1 MPGETAK
8 EKTEPLISLIESRA
22 IPIWEQFSLGRLA
35 VTEPTRTSFK
45 RHNPSSLIETSVK
58 KRTGRKSS
66 LRGGRNFNGANSYR
80 ELWEED
86 GQAIFNYPALVFVI
100 EGQADF
106 HIADY
111 VVHCPQSHFLLF
123 RDNVLR
129 QKGAT
134 PHLEGENLAQRHC
147 AVLWFFIPPGTG
159 SLISYVCHS
168 QGDRH
173 WGDGYRIVQ
182 RAEVNQAFKL
192 FLQEAQEKAA
202 GYQPIAVSSFQ
213 SFLHLFVRELKEG
226 RFIKRSGKDAEKTV
240 PPRELS
246 SIEQAKEYVKN
257 HLNQP
262 LTASHV
268 AHTVY
273 MSRNS
278 FMQHF
283 TRETGQTFH
292 DYVTAERMQEARR
305 LLSDGHWS
313 IEFIT
318 RFTGLKPSQFRTQ
331 FKKRFG
337 IAPSEFRKQSQTKVQ
352 NHRAVGKTGVIEQ

>member
-1 MPGETAK
+1 MAGETLK
-8 EKTEPLISLIESRA
+8 DKTEPLISVIESRV
-22 IPIWEQFSLGRLA
+22 IPIWQQFSLDRLA
-35 VTEPTRTSFK
+35 VTEPTRAAFK
-45 RHNPSSLIETSVK
+45 RQEISASIGTTVK

-80 ELWEED
+80 ELWED
-86 GQAIFNYPALVFVI
+86 DNQAIFNYPALVFVV

-106 HIADY
+106 HVGDY

-129 QKGAT
+129 QKGNA
-134 PHLEGENLAQRHC
+134 PHLEGERLAERHC
-147 AVLWFFIPPGTG
+147 AVLWFFAPPGTS

-182 RAEVNQAFKL
+182 RLEVNQAFKL
-192 FLQEAQEKAA
+192 FLQEVQEKAA

-226 RFIKRSGKDAEKTV
+226 RFIKRSSKDAERTP
-240 PPRELS
+240 PPRDLS

-283 TRETGQTFH
+283 SRETGQTFH
-292 DYVTAERMQEARR
+292 DYVTAERMQEAKR

-313 IEFIT
+313 IEYVA
-318 RFTGLKPSQFRTQ
+318 RFTGLKPAQFRTQ
-331 FKKRFG
+331 FKTHFG
-337 IAPSEFRKQSQTKVQ
+337 IAPSQFRKQSQTKVQ
-352 NHRAVGKTGVIEQ
+352 NQRAMGKTGVIDS

>member
-1 MPGETAK
+1 MPGEKPNHKA
-8 EKTEPLISLIESRA
+8 EPLISIIESRV
-22 IPIWEQFSLGRLA
+22 IPTWEQFSLNHLA
-35 VTEPTRTSFK
+35 VTESTRTGF
-45 RHNPSSLIETSVK
+45 RQQEIPSLMRTSVK
-58 KRTGRKSS
+58 KRTGRKSL
-66 LRGGRNFNGANSYR
+66 LRGDRHFNGANSYR

-111 VVHCPQSHFLLF
+111 MVHCPQSHFLVF

-129 QKGAT
+129 QKGST
-134 PHLEGENLAQRHC
+134 PHLEGEGLEHRHC
-147 AVLWFFIPPGTG
+147 AVLWFFTPPGTN

-182 RAEVNQAFKL
+182 RLEATQVFKL
-192 FLQEAQEKAA
+192 FLQEIQEKAP
-202 GYQPIAVSSFQ
+202 GYQPIANNSFQ
-213 SFLHLFVRELKEG
+213 AFLHLFLRELKEG
-226 RFIKRSGKDAEKTV
+226 RYIKRSNRDAEKIP

-262 LTASHV
+262 LTASDV

-283 TRETGQTFH
+283 ARETGQTFH
-292 DYVTAERMQEARR
+292 EYVTEERMQEAKR

-313 IEFIT
+313 IEFVA
-318 RFTGLKPSQFRTQ
+318 RFTGLKPSQFRIQ
-331 FKKRFG
+331 FKNRFG
-337 IAPSEFRKQSQTKVQ
+337 ISPSEFRKQSATKVQ
-352 NHRAVGKTGVIEQ
+352 NHRIVGKTSVI